1 MLFSLLNGLERPH
14 TLVRCLRSISVAR
27 TVRRGCPTEVLYGI
41 ILRFHEP
48 PPPTPFPVMGEW
60 SFSEADAV
68 EEGKRRRQR
77 CSRSREARHRR
88 LGRGEPNTIG
98 HEEFTIL
105 HPNVR
110 GFISQ
115 VAELGARLRLMV
127 SKPSVLCLT
136 ETWADKGLPS
146 MRIEGYTHISRR
158 DRADGRLGGVVAVFA
173 LERVAHRVTLLENSQ
188 VAERSWVIIHS
199 DHGPYVIGCWYR
211 PPAPGEVD
219 SIRSFKEE
227 AQSHATSAVG
237 CVLLGALNI
246 HLRKWLK
253 YSNRNC
259 LKGQELCAVCKE
271 LGLTQLVHEPTR
283 GDHLLDLVLSSF
295 SGVKAG
301 VLPLIA
307 DHKPVAATLK
317 LSVPSQVEAGRRVW
331 RYGQA
336 DWERLHD
343 SLADACWD
351 HIADQS
357 TTAAA
362 KWITGT
368 ILRSAS
374 SCIPLS
380 TLRTK
385 KSSHPW
391 QCRSRSSLSRLHR
404 PCCAENALY
413 QAFFPVVVEEGQGS
427 YET

>member
-1 MLFSLLNGLERPH
+1 M
-14 TLVRCLRSISVAR
+14 
-27 TVRRGCPTEVLYGI
+27 
-41 ILRFHEP
+41 
-48 PPPTPFPVMGEW
+48 
-60 SFSEADAV
+60 
-68 EEGKRRRQR
+68 
-77 CSRSREARHRR
+77 
-88 LGRGEPNTIG
+88 GRGEPNTIG

-105 HPNVR
+105 YSNVR
-110 GFISQ
+110 GFISR
-115 VAELGARLRLMV
+115 VAELSARFRLMV

-136 ETWADKGLPS
+136 ETWDDKGLPS
-146 MRIEGYTHISRR
+146 MRIEGYTLISRR
-158 DRADGRLGGVVAVFA
+158 DRADGRLGGVAVFA
-173 LERVAHRVTLLENSQ
+173 LERLAHRVTLLENSQ
-188 VAERSWVIIHS
+188 VAERSWVIFHS

-227 AQSHATSAVG
+227 AQSHATNAVG
-237 CVLLGALNI
+237 CVLLGDLNI
-246 HLRKWLK
+246 HHRKWLK
-253 YSNRNC
+253 YSNRNS
-259 LKGQELCAVCKE
+259 LEGQELCAVCKE

-283 GDHLLDLVLSSF
+283 EDHLLDLVFSSF
-295 SGVKAG
+295 SGAKAG

-307 DHKPVAATLK
+307 DHKLVTATLK
-317 LSVPSQVEAGRRVW
+317 LSVPSQVEAGRKVW

-343 SLADACWD
+343 SLADTCWD

-391 QCRSRSSLSRLHR
+391 LNDRSIALVDAKRTAEETPLRRKRRLHAVQVSQQLLTTTPPVLRRKCVVSSLLPSCGGRR
-404 PCCAENALY
+404 PRKL
-413 QAFFPVVVEEGQGS
+413 
-427 YET
+427 